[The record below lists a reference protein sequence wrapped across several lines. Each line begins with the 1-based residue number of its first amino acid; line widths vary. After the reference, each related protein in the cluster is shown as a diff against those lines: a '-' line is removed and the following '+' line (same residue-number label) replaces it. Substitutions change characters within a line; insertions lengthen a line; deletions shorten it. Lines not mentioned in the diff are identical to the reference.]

1 MPDDEYMLVMPS
13 LAIINDKLDEA
24 AGLMKSNS
32 EPCKLSYQGST
43 DYNIWFSIE
52 PLVLILSDAKDI
64 WFNTQ
69 IARTQLSMNF
79 GHLMAIIIV
88 PMISVLSV
96 KTFNYN

>member
-1 MPDDEYMLVMPS
+1 LSDEAVDDLEQFFKKVMPDDEYMLVMPS

-32 EPCKLSYQGST
+32 EPY
-43 DYNIWFSIE
+43 
-52 PLVLILSDAKDI
+52 AKDI